1 MSVSVSKKTGN
12 TELKLTAYH
21 NCDDVQLFWRT
32 MFDGQAD
39 GMIPGCLGFKIERK
53 RKDRDGKWGRV
64 EVLRN
69 RVGFSD
75 DSGFEDNAAA
85 AYTTKPSS
93 IWPFQRYDWTD
104 HGANNGQTVQ
114 YNIKAMILPE
124 GKRVGIDELSEI
136 AESGWTEPIEINAYC
151 DNGFSTFF
159 NRGIVMSQYVARIL
173 RKNEWEPKDILENIE
188 KIEDQLRIFLSGE
201 LRIEMLNM
209 INEVSK
215 NTDLEL
221 YAALYELNDR
231 ELIDGLK
238 SLRERAHIVLAN
250 GSDKKGDENV
260 RAREELRS
268 VNVDVRDRMLGGKG
282 LGHNKFAVV
291 VKDKKNAIRAWT
303 GSTNWTFTGLCTQ
316 LNNGILIEN
325 PEIASI
331 FLNQWNKLKD
341 AGNSFTKELLNSNK
355 ESPYS
360 PDDAKADVWFT
371 PIRLSGKEK
380 SESVSLGPDLQA
392 LIKMV
397 EDAKNAIL
405 FVMFEP
411 GNNSELISRILK
423 MSEKILV
430 MGVENTVGKK
440 GEAFSL
446 HEKGKSQEYMT
457 PIIQPEGVEDGFSSW
472 IKEITR
478 KEFIT
483 TEQHQGIGHA
493 ITHAKMIV
501 IDPLDR
507 DCKVITGS
515 HNFSKSASTKND
527 ENFIVIHGNK
537 QLAEA
542 YVVSCLAI
550 YSHYRWRAYLK
561 EMASAGKKP
570 WSHLSPR
577 ADWQVDYLTKERKR
591 YLGIWCPQQ

>member
-1 MSVSVSKKTGN
+1 VSVSVSKKTGN
-12 TELKLTAYH
+12 IELRLTAYH

-32 MFDGQAD
+32 TVDEQAD
-39 GMIPGCLGFKIERK
+39 AMIPGCLGFKIERK
-53 RKDRDGKWGRV
+53 RKDRDGKWGCV

-75 DSGFEDNAAA
+75 GSDIEDNAAA
-85 AYTTKPSS
+85 VYTTEPSS

-114 YNIKAMILPE
+114 YNIKAMMLPE
-124 GKRVGIDELSEI
+124 GKRIGIDELSEI
-136 AESGWTEPIEINAYC
+136 AESGWTEPININAYC
-151 DNGFSTFF
+151 DNGISTFF
-159 NRGIVMSQYVARIL
+159 NRGMVMSQYIARIL
-173 RKNEWEPKDILENIE
+173 REKRWKPKDILENIE
-188 KIEDQLRIFLSGE
+188 KIEDPLRLFLSGE
-201 LRIEMLNM
+201 IRIEMLKL
-209 INEVSK
+209 IKEVSK

-250 GSDKKGDENV
+250 GSDKKGDENAQA
-260 RAREELRS
+260 RAELRS
-268 VNVDVRDRMLGGKG
+268 ENVDVHDRMLGGKG

-291 VKDKKNAIRAWT
+291 VNDKKNAIRAWT

-325 PEIASI
+325 PEIAGI
-331 FLNQWNKLKD
+331 FLDQWNKLKD

-355 ESPYS
+355 KSPYS
-360 PDDAKADVWFT
+360 SKDATAEVWFT
-371 PIRLSGKEK
+371 PIRLSRG
-380 SESVSLGPDLQA
+380 SSSPGPDLQA
-392 LIKMV
+392 LIKIV
-397 EDAKNAIL
+397 ESAKNAIL

-411 GNNSELISRILK
+411 GNNSELISSILN

-430 MGVENTVGKK
+430 RGVENTVGKK

-446 HEKGKSQEYMT
+446 HEKGKSQEFMT
-457 PIIQPEGVEDGFSSW
+457 PIIQPEGVEDGFSAW

-483 TEQHQGIGHA
+483 TGQHQGIGHA

-501 IDPLDR
+501 IDPLDK

-515 HNFSKSASTKND
+515 HNFSKSASEKND

-561 EMASAGKKP
+561 EMTSAGKKP
-570 WSHLSPR
+570 WSHLSTK
-577 ADWQVDYLTKERKR
+577 ADWQVDYLTEERKR